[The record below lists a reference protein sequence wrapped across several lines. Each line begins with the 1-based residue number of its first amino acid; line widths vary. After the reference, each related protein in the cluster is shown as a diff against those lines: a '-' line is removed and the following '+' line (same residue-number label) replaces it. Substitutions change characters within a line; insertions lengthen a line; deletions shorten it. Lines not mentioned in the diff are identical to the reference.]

1 MTTFSQ
7 LVDSMVLEFR
17 RPDMRSAIS
26 NTVNQIV
33 REIHSRP
40 GTGSNVGFDANR
52 CEDSLLLIGDGPY
65 QWAMPSVTRFQ
76 ILESALSKSRRLK
89 LRRKTPQLYGRGE
102 FELPYP
108 TYYQSGAVFCLDGV
122 AQGDTILF
130 SYFLYPA
137 RLAYYSPN
145 NRPVSYDTAT
155 DQYLTQAGTVATDDE
170 LLTVTNWVLA
180 RWTSVLEQG
189 VRAAL
194 HRMLGD
200 VDRAR
205 LAYSAYEQAR
215 GLLWQ
220 SEATSE
226 ITLD

>member
-7 LVDSMVLEFR
+7 VVDAAVLEFR
-17 RPDMRSAIS
+17 RPDMRGAIG

-33 REIHSRP
+33 REVHSRP

-52 CEDSLLLIGDGPY
+52 CEDSLVLIGDGPY
-65 QWAMPSVTRFQ
+65 QWVMPSVTRFQ
-76 ILESALSKSRRLK
+76 VLESALSKKRGLK
-89 LRRKTPQLYGRGE
+89 LRRKIPQLYGRGE

-108 TYYQSGAVFCLDGV
+108 TYYQSGSAFCLDGV
-122 AQGDTILF
+122 VQGDTILF

-137 RLAYYSPN
+137 RLAYYGPN
-145 NRPVSYDTAT
+145 DRPVSYDTIT
-155 DQYLTQAGTVATDDE
+155 DQYLTTAGIAATDDE
-170 LLTVTNWVLA
+170 LLLVTNWVIA
-180 RWTSVLEQG
+180 RWTSVVEQG

-215 GLLWQ
+215 GALWQ
-220 SEATSE
+220 SETTSE